1 MTARETWREPV
12 VVVRLPFR
20 PNVALMRAV
29 LGERLLAKWAKTKP
43 VGGR

>member
-1 MTARETWREPV
+1 MTSETRREPV

-20 PNVALMRAV
+20 PNVDLMRAV
-29 LGERLLAKWAKTKP
+29 LGERLLAKWAKLKP